1 MKRPTGVRP
10 ALLGLAA
17 AVAVSTASAP
27 PAGAADRYDVTVAR
41 TEYGIPHIK
50 AKDFGSL
57 GYGYAQALAEDD
69 VCTVA
74 ETYVTAGAERS
85 RWFGADGSYEI
96 RGNGSRAKNV
106 NSDFFYQRIKDRGT
120 VERLA
125 AVPPP
130 IGPKAEIRQ
139 AVRGYVAGWNAWL
152 KDVGGSAGVPDP
164 TCRGKGWVRPIAEID
179 VYRRFHQLAILA
191 SGGVAIDGIAE
202 AQPLTG
208 PVDAGAAARDVA
220 PGELDRRL
228 GGLGSNAY
236 AIGKTGSRDG
246 HGLLYGNPHFPW
258 QGSER
263 FYQAHLTVPGK
274 LDVTGGSLLGVP
286 IVLIGTT
293 KGMAWSHTV
302 STARRFV
309 PYQLQL
315 IPGQPTKYV
324 EDGQVKDMRADR
336 VTIQVPGA
344 GGKLEPQTRT
354 LYSSEHGPIFTS
366 LLGLSLVPR
375 SPVNAYAMY
384 DGNAENFG
392 RLMNHFFE
400 MDQAQSTQDVEA
412 VLKRYQGIPWVN
424 TIAADTA
431 GNAYY
436 ADIGNV
442 PNVSSAKYADC
453 QTVLGRTTDLLQRLP
468 ILDGSRTACEPG
480 TDPDA
485 VVPGILGR
493 RSLPS
498 LRRDDHVSNMNDSYW
513 LTNPDKPLEGFS
525 RIIGDERTARTL
537 RTRLGIK
544 QLQERLAGTD
554 GLPGKG
560 FDLQNLMQVG
570 MGNRV
575 YSAEIWRDALV
586 AGCTSEACNVL
597 RAWDLHN
604 DLDSKG
610 AILWQ
615 RFVERLGVVVPSIV
629 AGLPVVTNVVGP
641 FATPFDPAR
650 AVDTPGGLNRL
661 TPTVPV
667 ALNRA
672 VADLQGAGL
681 PLNATLRQGQTVT
694 RRGETI
700 PIPGGPGPSGIF
712 NVITPTWNPKK
723 GYTEVVHGSSFVQAV
738 HLKPGCPDVRTIL
751 TYGESTN
758 PASVHSSDQTKLF
771 SQKKWVT
778 APFCAKDLEADR
790 SAVRVHTAEDG
801 ATIATVQEARGKG
814 RPRVDVTRTSGR
826 AAKVTIRV
834 RRGTRVLRTIVRRG
848 AAVTTSPKVPK
859 GAYRI
864 DVRVGKTALRVT
876 AKQR

>member
-1 MKRPTGVRP
+1 MTRP
-10 ALLGLAA
+10 AATSSLLLALGCGLLGGLAA
-17 AVAVSTASAP
+17 P
-27 PAGAADRYDVTVAR
+27 PLAGAADRYDVTVAR
-41 TEYGIPHIK
+41 TAYGIPHIR
-50 AKDFGSL
+50 AEDFASL

-74 ETYVTAGAERS
+74 ETYVTVAGERS
-85 RWFGADGSYEI
+85 RWFGENGSYEI
-96 RGNGSRAKNV
+96 RGNGSRAKNL
-106 NSDFFYQRIKDRGT
+106 NSDLFYQRIKDRGT

-130 IGPKAEIRQ
+130 VGPRPEIRQ

-152 KDVGGSAGVPDP
+152 RRVGGSEGVPDP
-164 TCRGKGWVRPIAEID
+164 TCRGKAWVRPIQEID
-179 VYRRFHQLAILA
+179 VLRRFHQLAILA
-191 SGGVAIDGIAE
+191 SSGVAFDGIAE

-208 PVDAGAAARDVA
+208 PVDAGAAARSVA

-236 AIGKTGSRDG
+236 AIGRSGSRDG

-286 IVLIGTT
+286 IVLIGAT

-315 IPGQPTKYV
+315 VPGQPTKYV
-324 EDGQVKDMRADR
+324 EDGQVKQMRADR
-336 VTIQVPGA
+336 VTVRVPGP
-344 GGKLEPQTRT
+344 GGTLMPRTRT
-354 LYSSEHGPIFTS
+354 LWSSEQGPIFTS
-366 LLGLSLVPR
+366 LLGLPLFPW

-384 DGNAENFG
+384 DANAENFG

-453 QTVLGRTTDLLQRLP
+453 QTVLGRATDALQRLP
-468 ILDGSRTACEPG
+468 ILDGSRGACRPG
-480 TDPDA
+480 SDPDA

-513 LTNPDKPLEGFS
+513 LTNPDRPLEGFS

-554 GLPGKG
+554 GLPGRG
-560 FDLQNLMQVG
+560 FDLQNLMEVG

-586 AGCTSEACNVL
+586 AGCDSQACRVL
-597 RAWDLHN
+597 RGWNLKN
-604 DLDSKG
+604 DLDAPG
-610 AILWQ
+610 AVLWQ
-615 RFVERLGVVVPSIV
+615 RFVERLGTVLPSIV
-629 AGLPVVTNVVGP
+629 TGLPVVSSVAGP
-641 FATPFDPAR
+641 FATPFDTRRP
-650 AVDTPGGLNRL
+650 VDTPGGLNPLNPAVR
-661 TPTVPV
+661 V
-667 ALNRA
+667 ALDQA
-672 VADLQGAGL
+672 IDDLGKAGL
-681 PLNATLRQGQTVT
+681 PLDATLRRGQTVT

-712 NVITPTWNPKK
+712 NVITPTWDPAK

-738 HLKPGCPDVRTIL
+738 HLKPGCPEIRTIL

-771 SQKKWVT
+771 SQKRWVT
-778 APFCAKDLEADR
+778 PPFCAKDLEADR
-790 SAVRVHTAEDG
+790 SAVRVHTADGG
-801 ATIATVQEARGKG
+801 ATIALLQEARGRARPRLTVLRPSGRPARVVVRIRKG
-814 RPRVDVTRTSGR
+814 RRLLRTVIRRGTTVTTAPTVRRGSFRVDVTVGGRT
-826 AAKVTIRV
+826 
-834 RRGTRVLRTIVRRG
+834 LRI
-848 AAVTTSPKVPK
+848 A
-859 GAYRI
+859 
-864 DVRVGKTALRVT
+864 